1 MQTDMGFY
9 MLSYLKL
16 VYMLDKDY
24 CLHITDK
31 IIESQIGKAT
41 RPRPQSKSVADE
53 SPVLHSLCAFTCT
66 TQQFLKPSVGSWRPV
81 RSCQTARSSQ
91 PGVGTKDSLMFQI
104 EIPIVNYDTCQ
115 EAYAPLKKK
124 VTKDMICA
132 GEKEG
137 KKLTKI

>member
-1 MQTDMGFY
+1 
-9 MLSYLKL
+9 
-16 VYMLDKDY
+16 
-24 CLHITDK
+24 
-31 IIESQIGKAT
+31 
-41 RPRPQSKSVADE
+41 
-53 SPVLHSLCAFTCT
+53 
-66 TQQFLKPSVGSWRPV
+66 
-81 RSCQTARSSQ
+81 
-91 PGVGTKDSLMFQI
+91 MFQI